1 MVPADLLVVVA
12 VLVVPEEE
20 VKDITMETKEV
31 LAVQLDQPVA
41 VDLPDQLLLMVE
53 PVELAEHA
61 DKVELVELVV
71 PEEHTVT
78 RVALV

>member
-12 VLVVPEEE
+12 VLAVPEEE

-31 LAVQLDQPVA
+31 LAVQLDLPVE
-41 VDLPDQLLLMVE
+41 VDLPDLLLIMLV
-53 PVELAEHA
+53 PVELEEHA
-61 DKVELVELVV
+61 DKVELVELEV

>member
-31 LAVQLDQPVA
+31 LAVQLDLPVE
-41 VDLPDQLLLMVE
+41 VDLPDHLLLMVE
-53 PVELAEHA
+53 LVELAEHA

>member
-31 LAVQLDQPVA
+31 LAVQLDLPVE
-41 VDLPDQLLLMVE
+41 VDLPDHLLLMVE